1 MIALALVV
9 TFTLAVVPPRAR
21 QERVVPEF
29 DLGALEGRRV
39 ASCPPGRVCC
49 FPGGFLQPRLDFNAE
64 IRGSVDDIR

>member
-9 TFTLAVVPPRAR
+9 TFTLAVVPPRTR

-29 DLGALEGRRV
+29 DLGALEERRV
-39 ASCPPGRVCC
+39 ASCPPGWVCC
-49 FPGGFLQPRLDFNAE
+49 SGSVRGRLDFDAE